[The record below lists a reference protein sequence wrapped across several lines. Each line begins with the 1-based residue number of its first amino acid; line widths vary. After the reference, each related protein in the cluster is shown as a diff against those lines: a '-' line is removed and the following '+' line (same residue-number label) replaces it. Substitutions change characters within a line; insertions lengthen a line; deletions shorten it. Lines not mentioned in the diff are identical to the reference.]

1 MKKTKPLKK
10 KAYGG
15 VQSGAGVEELQRFK
29 AAVGKK
35 KPAYKRGGNV
45 KPKTK

>member
-29 AAVGKK
+29 AAVGKN
-35 KPAYKRGGNV
+35 KPAYK
-45 KPKTK
+45 PKTK

>member
-1 MKKTKPLKK
+1 MKKTKSLKK

-29 AAVGKK
+29 AAGKK
-35 KPAYKRGGNV
+35 KRVYKRGGNV
-45 KPKTK
+45 KSKTK